1 MDNDKAAQVIGT
13 PEGFQFPLP
22 LHDSP
27 VIGVR
32 YEVKSGGTIRSDP
45 KTAHNAV
52 GDPLYE
58 KSLPETCGLCQAEK
72 LAKAAGRAASIE
84 EA

>member
-1 MDNDKAAQVIGT
+1 MDNDKAAQEVGT
-13 PEGFQFPLP
+13 PEGFKLPLP

-27 VIGVR
+27 VIGIR

-45 KTAHNAV
+45 KTAHTRS

-58 KSLPETCGLCQAEK
+58 KRLPETCGLCKAQE
-72 LAKAAGRAASIE
+72 LAAAARPSDE

>member
-1 MDNDKAAQVIGT
+1 MDNDKAASVIGT

-27 VIGVR
+27 VIGIR

-45 KTAHNAV
+45 KTAHTRSD
-52 GDPLYE
+52 DPLYE
-58 KSLPETCGLCQAEK
+58 KSLPESCGLCQAQE
-72 LAKAAGRAASIE
+72 LAKAAERAAAQ
-84 EA
+84 EAT